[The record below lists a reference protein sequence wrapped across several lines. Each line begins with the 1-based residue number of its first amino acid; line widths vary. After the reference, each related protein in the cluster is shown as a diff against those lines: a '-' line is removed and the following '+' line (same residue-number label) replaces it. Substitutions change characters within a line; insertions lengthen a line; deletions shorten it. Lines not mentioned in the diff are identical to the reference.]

1 MNMTPKP
8 DFKDVLVLPLLYI
21 VAIDILSQ
29 LFGSMIGTMVA
40 PHSGLN
46 PVAYLA
52 VDIVGLGLIY
62 AMRAKYGLDA
72 VTTLKL
78 WNTGLHSALGK
89 ACKYVGL
96 YFGFMGLLFAVAVL
110 GCQLAVSM
118 GFLDLATLESI
129 AEAKDANPLYG
140 TGRFHFSFFDSSIL
154 NISAFLL
161 GPIFEEIIDRR
172 FLYVWFRK
180 RMTVLPS
187 VIFGALIFG
196 LAHGSGFVQA
206 TLSGV
211 FLCYLYEKERNLL
224 LNILVHIAINICVTF
239 LQAFPIFS

>member
-1 MNMTPKP
+1 MTPKP
-8 DFKDVLVLPLLYI
+8 DFKDVLVLPLLYLL
-21 VAIDILSQ
+21 AIEIMAQ
-29 LFGSMIGTMVA
+29 FFGSMIGFIFA

-46 PVAYLA
+46 PVTYLA
-52 VDIVGLGLIY
+52 ANIVGLGLVY
-62 AMRAKYGLDA
+62 AMRAKYGLNA

-78 WNTGLHSALGK
+78 WNTDLHPALGK

-96 YFGFMGLLFAVAVL
+96 YFVFMSLLFAAAVL

-118 GFLDLATLESI
+118 GLVNVATLESI
-129 AEAKDANPLYG
+129 AAAKDANPLYG
-140 TGRFHFSFFDSSIL
+140 TGRFHFPFFDSSIL

-161 GPIFEEIIDRR
+161 GPVFEEIIDRR

-224 LNILVHIAINICVTF
+224 LNILVHIGINICVTF